1 MRRVFGVLA
10 ALALL
15 AGVGVALLWP
25 GDEPDGSDGVVTI
38 SGLIGSEKR
47 EFFADPDVVA
57 ELQKQGLK
65 VTTDTTGSWLMG
77 ESDLAKYDFAFPAS
91 LSPAEEIRKQRQIKS
106 EPVRPF
112 YSPLVVLAHRSMA
125 DVLKENGLAGQS
137 SSEPAVWTLKM
148 DAYLKAVQEGR
159 KWQDLKGAGS
169 HNELRGL
176 LFLTTTDPSTSS
188 SGALYLAAISY
199 LANGHQVVSDDAG
212 VGAVKDVV
220 RQVTSVQ
227 GDQKT
232 SSDGPFKDFLSGV
245 GNGPVLAYESQMAAL
260 TAKGVST
267 PGGSAGD
274 LVVLYP
280 DTTVFSDHTLVALKP
295 GAEKL
300 AAVLRDDQV
309 LRDLEAKYGF
319 RPQADPGALG
329 KAVKGRQGPAYA
341 SDLAAAGVQQAQ
353 VPTVAVLNK
362 LINAAK
368 GK

>member
-1 MRRVFGVLA
+1 MRRVFGVLT

-15 AGVGVALLWP
+15 AGVGVALFRDNDPP
-25 GDEPDGSDGVVTI
+25 GSGKVVTI

-47 EFFADPDVVA
+47 EFFADPDVIA

-65 VTTDTTGSWLMG
+65 VVTDTTGSWLMG
-77 ESDLAKYDFAFPAS
+77 ESDLTRYDFAFPAS

-112 YSPLVVLAHRSMA
+112 YSPLVALAHQSMA
-125 DVLKENGLAGQS
+125 EVLRENGLAAR
-137 SSEPAVWTLKM
+137 SESDPKVWTLRM

-159 KWQDLKGAGS
+159 KWQDLKGASS
-169 HNELRGL
+169 HNELKGL

-188 SGALYLAAISY
+188 SGALYLATISY

-212 VGAVKDVV
+212 VGLVKDVV

-245 GNGPVLAYESQMAAL
+245 GNGPVLAYESQVAAL

-300 AAVLRDDQV
+300 AELLRDDQV

-319 RPQADPGALG
+319 RPQADPQALS
-329 KAVKGRQGPAYA
+329 KAVRDKQGPVYA
-341 SDLAAAGVQQAQ
+341 PDLAAAGVQQAQ